1 MSSPPDKDGTFFY
14 VLQDALKII
23 YVDDD
28 PILREFAV
36 VNLTTEHATVAT
48 AADGEEALRVIDAF
62 QPDIMLLDL
71 EMPNMDGFEVL
82 ERLRASETWRR
93 LPVIVVTGREDVG
106 AVDRAFQAGATSFVV
121 KPLNWR
127 LLSYQIR
134 YVQRAAVSEAQ
145 LLAANAA
152 GHGEAGHDEAGH
164 GEAAA
169 VAQLTRQLERLALES
184 SRFLTAA
191 LSQQPSLR
199 PLAADFARIAD
210 AVLSPPPAE
219 EAA

>member
-48 AADGEEALRVIDAF
+48 ATDGEEALRVIEAF

-71 EMPNMDGFEVL
+71 EMPKMDGFEVL

-134 YVQRAAVSEAQ
+134 YVQRAAVSEAK
-145 LLAANAA
+145 LAAA
-152 GHGEAGHDEAGH
+152 GDVGVGETE
-164 GEAAA
+164 A

-210 AVLSPPPAE
+210 AVLSPPAAE

>member
-23 YVDDD
+23 FVDDD

-48 AADGEEALRVIDAF
+48 AADGEEALKVIDAF

-82 ERLRASETWRR
+82 QRLRASEAWAR

-106 AVDRAFQAGATSFVV
+106 AVDRAFSEGATSFVV

-134 YVQRAAVSEAQ
+134 YVQRAAAGEAQ
-145 LLAANAA
+145 LRAAHEKAL
-152 GHGEAGHDEAGH
+152 ETE
-164 GEAAA
+164 
-169 VAQLTRQLERLALES
+169 VSRKLERLALES

-191 LSQQPSLR
+191 LSQQPTLR

-210 AVLSPPPAE
+210 EVLSPPA
-219 EAA
+219 EAAA

>member
-48 AADGEEALRVIDAF
+48 AADGEEALRVIEAF

-145 LLAANAA
+145 LLAA
-152 GHGEAGHDEAGH
+152 GEAGLGDG
-164 GEAAA
+164 AAM
-169 VAQLTRQLERLALES
+169 AQLSRQLERLALES

-210 AVLSPPPAE
+210 AVLSPPAAE

>member
-23 YVDDD
+23 FVDDD

-48 AADGEEALRVIDAF
+48 ACDGEEALRVIEAF
-62 QPDIMLLDL
+62 EPDIMLLDL

-82 ERLRASETWRR
+82 ERLRASETWRQ

-134 YVQRAAVSEAQ
+134 YVQRAALSEAR
-145 LLAANAA
+145 LLAARPN
-152 GHGEAGHDEAGH
+152 EAE
-164 GEAAA
+164 
-169 VAQLTRQLERLALES
+169 RQLERLARES

-191 LSQQPSLR
+191 LTQQPTLR
-199 PLAADFARIAD
+199 PLAAAFARIAD
-210 AVLSPPPAE
+210 DVLTPRPAE

>member
-23 YVDDD
+23 FVDDD

-36 VNLTTEHATVAT
+36 VNLTTEHTTVAT
-48 AADGEEALRVIDAF
+48 ACDGEEALRVIEAF
-62 QPDIMLLDL
+62 EPDIMLLDL
-71 EMPNMDGFEVL
+71 EMPNMDGFQVL

-93 LPVIVVTGREDVG
+93 LPVIVVTGREDVA

-134 YVQRAAVSEAQ
+134 YVQRAAISQAR
-145 LLAANAA
+145 LPAA
-152 GHGEAGHDEAGH
+152 GDRPNETE
-164 GEAAA
+164 
-169 VAQLTRQLERLALES
+169 RQLERLARES

-191 LSQQPSLR
+191 LTQQPSLR
-199 PLAADFARIAD
+199 PLAAAFARIAD
-210 AVLSPPPAE
+210 DVLTPRPAE

>member
-23 YVDDD
+23 FVDDD

-48 AADGEEALRVIDAF
+48 AGDGEEALKVIEAF

-82 ERLRASETWRR
+82 QRLRASEAWAR

-106 AVDRAFQAGATSFVV
+106 AVDRAFSAGATSFVV

-134 YVQRAAVSEAQ
+134 YVQRAAAGEAQ
-145 LLAANAA
+145 LLAAREKA
-152 GHGEAGHDEAGH
+152 DET
-164 GEAAA
+164 
-169 VAQLTRQLERLALES
+169 QLARQLERLALES

-210 AVLSPPPAE
+210 EVLSPPAD
-219 EAA
+219 AAA

>member
-23 YVDDD
+23 FVDDD

-48 AADGEEALRVIDAF
+48 AADGEEALRVIEAF

-71 EMPNMDGFEVL
+71 EMPTLDGFEVL

-134 YVQRAAVSEAQ
+134 YVQRAALSEAQ
-145 LLAANAA
+145 LLAA
-152 GHGEAGHDEAGH
+152 GQDGGGDM
-164 GEAAA
+164 

-210 AVLSPPPAE
+210 EVLSPSPAE
-219 EAA
+219 KAA

>member
-1 MSSPPDKDGTFFY
+1 MSAPTDKDGTFFY

-48 AADGEEALRVIDAF
+48 ACDGEEAIRVIDGY

-71 EMPNMDGFEVL
+71 DMPNVDGFEVL
-82 ERLRASETWRR
+82 EHLRATPKWRD
-93 LPVIVVTGREDVG
+93 LPVIVVTGREDVS

-134 YVQRAAVSEAQ
+134 YVHRARPTEGPSPAEVQ
-145 LLAANAA
+145 L
-152 GHGEAGHDEAGH
+152 
-164 GEAAA
+164 
-169 VAQLTRQLERLALES
+169 QRLALES
-184 SRFLTAA
+184 SKFLAAA
-191 LSQQPSLR
+191 LQREPGLR
-199 PLAADFARIAD
+199 PLAAGFARVAD
-210 AVLSPPPAE
+210 EVLTGGRPD
-219 EAA
+219 EAAA

>member
-1 MSSPPDKDGTFFY
+1 MNDVIQVQKPDYRMSSPPDKDGTFFY

-23 YVDDD
+23 FVDDD

-48 AADGEEALRVIDAF
+48 AADGEEALRVIEAF
-62 QPDIMLLDL
+62 EPDIMLLDL

-134 YVQRAAVSEAQ
+134 YVQRAAVSEAK
-145 LLAANAA
+145 LAAQIASGDAA
-152 GHGEAGHDEAGH
+152 
-164 GEAAA
+164 
-169 VAQLTRQLERLALES
+169 RQLERLALES

-191 LSQQPSLR
+191 LAQQPSLR
-199 PLAADFARIAD
+199 PLAAEFARVAD
-210 AVLSPPPAE
+210 AVLSPPAE

>member
-23 YVDDD
+23 FVDDD

-48 AADGEEALRVIDAF
+48 ASDGEEALKVVEAF
-62 QPDIMLLDL
+62 QPDVMLLDL
-71 EMPNMDGFEVL
+71 EMPHMDGFEVL
-82 ERLRASETWRR
+82 DRLRASETWRR
-93 LPVIVVTGREDVG
+93 LPVIVATGREDVG

-121 KPLNWR
+121 KPMNWR

-134 YVQRAAVSEAQ
+134 YVQRAAVSQAQ
-145 LLAANAA
+145 LLAVHQASASDT
-152 GHGEAGHDEAGH
+152 EQ
-164 GEAAA
+164 
-169 VAQLTRQLERLALES
+169 QLQRLARES

-191 LSQQPSLR
+191 LTQEPSLR
-199 PLAADFARIAD
+199 PLAAQFARIAD
-210 AVLSPPPAE
+210 EVLSPRPAE

>member
-23 YVDDD
+23 FVDDD

-48 AADGEEALRVIDAF
+48 ASDGEEAQRVIEAF
-62 QPDIMLLDL
+62 EPDIMLLDL

-134 YVQRAAVSEAQ
+134 YVQRAALSEAR
-145 LLAANAA
+145 LLAA
-152 GHGEAGHDEAGH
+152 GERPNEA
-164 GEAAA
+164 E
-169 VAQLTRQLERLALES
+169 RQLERLARES

-191 LSQQPSLR
+191 LTQQPSLR
-199 PLAADFARIAD
+199 PLAAAFARIAD
-210 AVLSPPPAE
+210 DVLTPRPAE

>member
-1 MSSPPDKDGTFFY
+1 MSSPPEKDGTFFY

-23 YVDDD
+23 FVDDD

-48 AADGEEALRVIDAF
+48 ACDGEEALKVIEAF

-82 ERLRASETWRR
+82 QRLRASEAWAR

-106 AVDRAFQAGATSFVV
+106 AVDRAFSAGATSFVV

-134 YVQRAAVSEAQ
+134 YVQRAAAGEAQ
-145 LLAANAA
+145 LLAARDKAD
-152 GHGEAGHDEAGH
+152 G
-164 GEAAA
+164 
-169 VAQLTRQLERLALES
+169 AQLARQLERLALES

-210 AVLSPPPAE
+210 EVLSPPA
-219 EAA
+219 EAAA

>member
-1 MSSPPDKDGTFFY
+1 MSSPPDRDGTFFY
-14 VLQDALKII
+14 VLQETLKII

-48 AADGEEALRVIDAF
+48 AADGAEALKVIDAYE
-62 QPDIMLLDL
+62 PDIMLLDL
-71 EMPNMDGFEVL
+71 EMPQMDGFEVL
-82 ERLRASETWRR
+82 EHIRSNPRWKH

-106 AVDRAFQAGATSFVV
+106 AVDKAFQAGATSFVI

-134 YVQRAAVSEAQ
+134 YVHRTSHNETALA
-145 LLAANAA
+145 LAAERTAADNARTT
-152 GHGEAGHDEAGH
+152 
-164 GEAAA
+164 
-169 VAQLTRQLERLALES
+169 VQLERLAREAS
-184 SRFLTAA
+184 QFLGKALQKEPSFRPMAA
-191 LSQQPSLR
+191 E
-199 PLAADFARIAD
+199 FARVVD
-210 AVLSPPPAE
+210 DVLSAQASS

>member
-23 YVDDD
+23 FVDDD

-48 AADGEEALRVIDAF
+48 ASDGEEALRVIEAF

-134 YVQRAAVSEAQ
+134 YVQRASASEAQ
-145 LLAANAA
+145 LLAASHAPA
-152 GHGEAGHDEAGH
+152 SDAE
-164 GEAAA
+164 
-169 VAQLTRQLERLALES
+169 QQLERLARES
-184 SRFLTAA
+184 SRFLTLA
-191 LSQQPSLR
+191 LTQAPALR
-199 PLAADFARIAD
+199 PLATAFARIAD
-210 AVLSPPPAE
+210 DVLTPRPAE

>member
-23 YVDDD
+23 FVDDD

-134 YVQRAAVSEAQ
+134 YVQRAAASEAQ
-145 LLAANAA
+145 LLAAGA
-152 GHGEAGHDEAGH
+152 GGSGEA
-164 GEAAA
+164 
-169 VAQLTRQLERLALES
+169 VTQLTRQLERLALES

>member
-23 YVDDD
+23 FVDDD

-36 VNLTTEHATVAT
+36 VNLTTEQATVAT
-48 AADGEEALRVIDAF
+48 ACDGDEALRVIEAF

-82 ERLRASETWRR
+82 ERLRASETWRN

-106 AVDRAFQAGATSFVV
+106 AVDRAYQAGATSFVV
-121 KPLNWR
+121 KPMNWR

-134 YVQRAAVSEAQ
+134 YVHRAAVSEAQ
-145 LLAANAA
+145 LLANRQPSPS
-152 GHGEAGHDEAGH
+152 EAE
-164 GEAAA
+164 
-169 VAQLTRQLERLALES
+169 QQLERLARES

-191 LSQQPSLR
+191 LTQAPGLR
-199 PLAADFARIAD
+199 PLAAQFARIAD
-210 AVLSPPPAE
+210 DVLSARPAE